1 MDGKAASADVN
12 SSSTEKV
19 KPIKDMQGVKEAY
32 PSINEKP
39 AQKPAILNAKWR
51 CLKSH
56 KGNMERCPFRQK
68 SSAPFLLWPQCEYA
82 SLFYTM
88 GIFLFISMYDL
99 REDLGKRKICFRFV
113 PPQADRR
120 T

>member
-39 AQKPAILNAKWR
+39 AQKPAILYTKWR
-51 CLKSH
+51 CLRSQ
-56 KGNMERCPFRQK
+56 RQ
-68 SSAPFLLWPQCEYA
+68 Y
-82 SLFYTM
+82 
-88 GIFLFISMYDL
+88 
-99 REDLGKRKICFRFV
+99 GKMSIQAEV
-113 PPQADRR
+113 LSTLPPVA
-120 T
+120 TV